1 MKLKW
6 PQKDPQ
12 KQGRILEGGGDIFL
26 AGPNIYPCYA
36 NLMELYC
43 DSRLLWRELRSGWNI
58 WCQSNKIIVNEI
70 VNTCQLS
77 IGKKLKYHFN
87 LEIRNCQLLI
97 IIDSKLTCPILQN
110 SFHVCQLTLPFGPK
124 PTKELSLS
132 FVNCPY
138 KLQGFGSR
146 SGSACFCPARIRI
159 RINLRI
165 RIRAK
170 R

>member
-1 MKLKW
+1 MFLYRLKLKTARYNLCSW
-6 PQKDPQ
+6 PSLWPDGEGGDK
-12 KQGRILEGGGDIFL
+12 KYTETGKNFRGGGDIFL

-110 SFHVCQLTLPFGPK
+110 SFHV
-124 PTKELSLS
+124 
-132 FVNCPY
+132 
-138 KLQGFGSR
+138 
-146 SGSACFCPARIRI
+146 
-159 RINLRI
+159 
-165 RIRAK
+165 
-170 R
+170 